1 MASLTLP
8 LVTKSEVLQ
17 NKTWLL
23 CVTVPPKKTIQPEI
37 TLYMTQKKTLE
48 TDHSRVESAFKLDR
62 RFSIAPMMDWTTSD
76 YRVFARCLTKNT
88 LLYTEMVTTGALL
101 QGKNPERFLKYDACE
116 HPIALQ
122 LGGSDASALAKCAKM
137 AEEFGYDEVNLN
149 AGCPS
154 DRVQNSL
161 IGAILMAHP
170 DKVIDAMKAMQDAT
184 SIPVTLKHRIGLDDQ
199 QDYSIVRDFVGAVA
213 DAGVETFIVHARNA
227 ILQGLS
233 PKENREIP
241 PLKYDFV
248 YQLKKDFPDLEI
260 LINGGIKTIEE
271 TQTHLQ
277 HVDGVMMGR
286 EAYNNPW
293 VLSQVDSAIYGSTPL
308 VETRFEA
315 LERFL
320 PYAEQQLA
328 NGERLMH
335 LTRHLLGIFQGIPGG
350 KQFRRYLSENG
361 HQSDAKINV
370 LLDAI
375 ELVKQQQDK
384 AKDKSNEH

>member
-1 MASLTLP
+1 MQNTTDQSP
-8 LVTKSEVLQ
+8 LNT
-17 NKTWLL
+17 
-23 CVTVPPKKTIQPEI
+23 
-37 TLYMTQKKTLE
+37 
-48 TDHSRVESAFKLDR
+48 SRTLDR

-76 YRVFARCLTKNT
+76 YRVFARCLTKHT

-101 QGKNPERFLKYDACE
+101 QGDNPARFLKYDDCE

-122 LGGSDASALAKCAKM
+122 LGGSNATDLAKCAKM
-137 AEEFGYDEVNLN
+137 AEEYGYDEVNLN

-170 DKVIDAMKAMQDAT
+170 QTVVDAMKAMQDAT
-184 SIPVTLKHRIGLDDQ
+184 SIPVTIKHRIGLDDQ
-199 QDYSIVRDFVGAVA
+199 QDYAVVRDFVGMIA
-213 DAGVETFIVHARNA
+213 DEGVETFIVHARNA

-271 TQTHLQ
+271 TKEHLR

-293 VLSQVDSAIYGSTPL
+293 VLSEVDQSIFGATN
-308 VETRFEA
+308 VVNDRFEA
-315 LERFL
+315 LERFI
-320 PYAEQQLA
+320 PYAESQLA
-328 NGERLMH
+328 KGERLMH
-335 LTRHLLGIFQGIPGG
+335 LTRHLLGIFQGLPGG
-350 KQFRRYLSENG
+350 KQFRRYLSENA
-361 HQSDAKINV
+361 HRSDATIDV
-370 LLDAI
+370 LVDAI
-375 ELVKQQQDK
+375 ELVKQK
-384 AKDKSNEH
+384 LDKSKG

>member
-1 MASLTLP
+1 MSQENTSLKTSSP
-8 LVTKSEVLQ
+8 VKSRD
-17 NKTWLL
+17 
-23 CVTVPPKKTIQPEI
+23 TI
-37 TLYMTQKKTLE
+37 
-48 TDHSRVESAFKLDR
+48 DR

-76 YRVFARCLTKNT
+76 YRVFARCLTKHT

-101 QGKNPERFLKYDACE
+101 QGDNPARFLKCDDCE

-122 LGGSDASALAKCAKM
+122 LGGSNATDLAKCAKM
-137 AEEFGYDEVNLN
+137 AEEYGYDEVNLN

-170 DKVIDAMKAMQDAT
+170 QTVVDAMKAMKDAT
-184 SIPVTLKHRIGLDDQ
+184 SIPVTIKHRIGLDDQ
-199 QDYSIVRDFVGAVA
+199 QDYAVVRDFVGMIA
-213 DAGVETFIVHARNA
+213 DEGVETFIVHARNA

-271 TQTHLQ
+271 TKEHLR

-293 VLSQVDSAIYGSTPL
+293 VLSEVDQSIFGATN
-308 VETRFEA
+308 VVNDRFEA
-315 LERFL
+315 LERFI
-320 PYAEQQLA
+320 PYAESQLA
-328 NGERLMH
+328 KGERLMH
-335 LTRHLLGIFQGIPGG
+335 LTRHLLGIFQGLPGG

-361 HQSDAKINV
+361 HRSDATIDV
-370 LLDAI
+370 LVDAI
-375 ELVKQQQDK
+375 ELVKQK
-384 AKDKSNEH
+384 LDKSKG

>member
-1 MASLTLP
+1 MQNTTDQSP
-8 LVTKSEVLQ
+8 LNT
-17 NKTWLL
+17 
-23 CVTVPPKKTIQPEI
+23 
-37 TLYMTQKKTLE
+37 
-48 TDHSRVESAFKLDR
+48 SRTLDR

-76 YRVFARCLTKNT
+76 YRVFARCLTKHT

-101 QGKNPERFLKYDACE
+101 QGDNPARFLKYDDCE

-122 LGGSDASALAKCAKM
+122 LGGSNATDLAKCAKM
-137 AEEFGYDEVNLN
+137 AEEYGYDEVNLN

-170 DKVIDAMKAMQDAT
+170 QTVVDAMKAMKDAT
-184 SIPVTLKHRIGLDDQ
+184 SIPVTIKHRIGLDDQ
-199 QDYSIVRDFVGAVA
+199 QDYAVVRDFVGMIA
-213 DAGVETFIVHARNA
+213 DEGVETFIVHARNA

-271 TQTHLQ
+271 TKEHLR

-293 VLSQVDSAIYGSTPL
+293 ILSEVDQSIFGATN
-308 VETRFEA
+308 VVNDRFEA
-315 LERFL
+315 LERFI
-320 PYAEQQLA
+320 PYAENQLA
-328 NGERLMH
+328 KGERLMH
-335 LTRHLLGIFQGIPGG
+335 LTRHLLGIFQGLPGG

-361 HQSDAKINV
+361 HRSDATIDV
-370 LLDAI
+370 LVDAI
-375 ELVKQQQDK
+375 ELVKQK
-384 AKDKSNEH
+384 LDKSKG

>member
-1 MASLTLP
+1 MQNTTDQSP
-8 LVTKSEVLQ
+8 LNT
-17 NKTWLL
+17 
-23 CVTVPPKKTIQPEI
+23 
-37 TLYMTQKKTLE
+37 
-48 TDHSRVESAFKLDR
+48 SRTLDR
-62 RFSIAPMMDWTTSD
+62 RFSVAPMMDWTTSD
-76 YRVFARCLTKNT
+76 YRVFARCLTKHT

-101 QGKNPERFLKYDACE
+101 QGHNPARFLKYDDCE

-122 LGGSDASALAKCAKM
+122 LGGSNATDLAKCAKM
-137 AEEFGYDEVNLN
+137 AEEYGYDEVNLN

-170 DKVIDAMKAMQDAT
+170 QTVVDAMKAMKDAT
-184 SIPVTLKHRIGLDDQ
+184 SIPVTIKHRIGLDDQ
-199 QDYSIVRDFVGAVA
+199 QDYAVVRDFVGMIA
-213 DAGVETFIVHARNA
+213 DEGVETFIVHARNA

-271 TQTHLQ
+271 TKEHLR

-293 VLSQVDSAIYGSTPL
+293 VLSEVDQSIFGATN
-308 VETRFEA
+308 VVNDRFEA
-315 LERFL
+315 LERFI
-320 PYAEQQLA
+320 PYAENQLA
-328 NGERLMH
+328 KGERLMH
-335 LTRHLLGIFQGIPGG
+335 LTRHLLGIFQGLPGG

-361 HQSDAKINV
+361 HRSDATIDV
-370 LLDAI
+370 LVDAI
-375 ELVKQQQDK
+375 ELVKQK
-384 AKDKSNEH
+384 LDKSKG

>member
-1 MASLTLP
+1 MQNTTDQSP
-8 LVTKSEVLQ
+8 LNT
-17 NKTWLL
+17 
-23 CVTVPPKKTIQPEI
+23 
-37 TLYMTQKKTLE
+37 
-48 TDHSRVESAFKLDR
+48 SRTLDR

-76 YRVFARCLTKNT
+76 YRVFARCLTKHT

-101 QGKNPERFLKYDACE
+101 QGDNPARFLKYDDCE

-122 LGGSDASALAKCAKM
+122 LGGSNATDLAKCAKM
-137 AEEFGYDEVNLN
+137 AEEYGYDEVNLN

-170 DKVIDAMKAMQDAT
+170 QTVVDAMKAMQDAT
-184 SIPVTLKHRIGLDDQ
+184 SIPVTIKHRIGLDDQ
-199 QDYSIVRDFVGAVA
+199 QDYAVVRDFVGMIA
-213 DAGVETFIVHARNA
+213 DEGVETFIVHARNA

-271 TQTHLQ
+271 TKEHLR

-293 VLSQVDSAIYGSTPL
+293 VLSEVDQSIFGATN
-308 VETRFEA
+308 VVNDRFEA
-315 LERFL
+315 LERFI
-320 PYAEQQLA
+320 PYAESQLA
-328 NGERLMH
+328 KGERLMH
-335 LTRHLLGIFQGIPGG
+335 LTRHLLGIFQGLPGG

-361 HQSDAKINV
+361 HRSDATIDV
-370 LLDAI
+370 LVDAI
-375 ELVKQQQDK
+375 ELVKQK
-384 AKDKSNEH
+384 LDKSKG

>member
-1 MASLTLP
+1 MQNTTDQSP
-8 LVTKSEVLQ
+8 LNT
-17 NKTWLL
+17 
-23 CVTVPPKKTIQPEI
+23 
-37 TLYMTQKKTLE
+37 
-48 TDHSRVESAFKLDR
+48 SRTLDR

-76 YRVFARCLTKNT
+76 YRVFARCLTKHT

-101 QGKNPERFLKYDACE
+101 QGDNPARFLKYDDCE

-122 LGGSDASALAKCAKM
+122 LGGSNATDLAKCAKM
-137 AEEFGYDEVNLN
+137 AEEYGYDEVNLN

-170 DKVIDAMKAMQDAT
+170 QTVVDAMKAMKDAT
-184 SIPVTLKHRIGLDDQ
+184 SIPVTIKHRIGLDDQ
-199 QDYSIVRDFVGAVA
+199 QDYAVVRDFVGMIA
-213 DAGVETFIVHARNA
+213 DEGVETFIVHARNA

-271 TQTHLQ
+271 TKEHLR

-293 VLSQVDSAIYGSTPL
+293 VLSEVDQSIFGATN
-308 VETRFEA
+308 VVNDRFEA
-315 LERFL
+315 LERFI
-320 PYAEQQLA
+320 PYAESQLA
-328 NGERLMH
+328 KGERLMH
-335 LTRHLLGIFQGIPGG
+335 LTRHLLGIFQGLPGG

-361 HQSDAKINV
+361 HRSDATIDV
-370 LLDAI
+370 LVDAI
-375 ELVKQQQDK
+375 ELVKQK
-384 AKDKSNEH
+384 LDKSKG

>member
-1 MASLTLP
+1 M
-8 LVTKSEVLQ
+8 
-17 NKTWLL
+17 
-23 CVTVPPKKTIQPEI
+23 
-37 TLYMTQKKTLE
+37 
-48 TDHSRVESAFKLDR
+48 
-62 RFSIAPMMDWTTSD
+62 
-76 YRVFARCLTKNT
+76 
-88 LLYTEMVTTGALL
+88 L
-101 QGKNPERFLKYDACE
+101 QGDNPARFLKYDDCE

-122 LGGSDASALAKCAKM
+122 LGGSNASDLAKCAKM
-137 AEEFGYDEVNLN
+137 AEEYGYDEVNLN

-170 DKVIDAMKAMQDAT
+170 QTVVDAMKAMQDAT
-184 SIPVTLKHRIGLDDQ
+184 SIPVTIKHRIGLDDQ
-199 QDYSIVRDFVGAVA
+199 QDYAVVRDFVGVIANE
-213 DAGVETFIVHARNA
+213 GVETFIVHARNA

-271 TQTHLQ
+271 TKEHLR

-293 VLSQVDSAIYGSTPL
+293 VLSEVDQSIFGATN
-308 VETRFEA
+308 VVNDRFEA
-315 LERFL
+315 LERFI
-320 PYAEQQLA
+320 PYAESQLA

-335 LTRHLLGIFQGIPGG
+335 LTRHLLGIFQGLPGG

-361 HQSDAKINV
+361 HRSDATIDV
-370 LLDAI
+370 LVDAI
-375 ELVKQQQDK
+375 ELVKQK
-384 AKDKSNEH
+384 LDKSKG

>member
-1 MASLTLP
+1 MQNTTDQSP
-8 LVTKSEVLQ
+8 LNT
-17 NKTWLL
+17 
-23 CVTVPPKKTIQPEI
+23 
-37 TLYMTQKKTLE
+37 
-48 TDHSRVESAFKLDR
+48 SRTLDR

-76 YRVFARCLTKNT
+76 YRVFARCLTKHT

-101 QGKNPERFLKYDACE
+101 QGDNPARFLKYDDCE

-122 LGGSDASALAKCAKM
+122 LGGSNATDLAKCAKM
-137 AEEFGYDEVNLN
+137 AEEYGYDEVNLN

-170 DKVIDAMKAMQDAT
+170 QIVVDAMKAMQDAT
-184 SIPVTLKHRIGLDDQ
+184 SIPVTIKHRIGLDDQ
-199 QDYSIVRDFVGAVA
+199 QDYAVVRDFVGMIA
-213 DAGVETFIVHARNA
+213 DEGVETFIVHARNA

-271 TQTHLQ
+271 TKEHLR

-293 VLSQVDSAIYGSTPL
+293 ILSEVDQSIFGATN
-308 VETRFEA
+308 VVNDRFEA
-315 LERFL
+315 LERFI
-320 PYAEQQLA
+320 PYAESQLA
-328 NGERLMH
+328 KGERLMH
-335 LTRHLLGIFQGIPGG
+335 LTRHLLGIFQGLPGG

-361 HQSDAKINV
+361 HRSDATIDV
-370 LLDAI
+370 LVDAI
-375 ELVKQQQDK
+375 ELVKQK
-384 AKDKSNEH
+384 LDKSKG

>member
-1 MASLTLP
+1 
-8 LVTKSEVLQ
+8 
-17 NKTWLL
+17 
-23 CVTVPPKKTIQPEI
+23 
-37 TLYMTQKKTLE
+37 
-48 TDHSRVESAFKLDR
+48 
-62 RFSIAPMMDWTTSD
+62 MMDWTTSD
-76 YRVFARCLTKNT
+76 YRVFARCLTKHT

-101 QGKNPERFLKYDACE
+101 QGDNPARFLKCDDCE

-122 LGGSDASALAKCAKM
+122 LGGSNATDLAKCAKM
-137 AEEFGYDEVNLN
+137 AEEYGYDEVNLN

-170 DKVIDAMKAMQDAT
+170 QTVVDAMKAMQDAT
-184 SIPVTLKHRIGLDDQ
+184 PIPVTIKHRIGLDDQ
-199 QDYSIVRDFVGAVA
+199 QDYAVVRDFVGMIA
-213 DAGVETFIVHARNA
+213 DEGVETFIVHARNA

-271 TQTHLQ
+271 TKEHLR

-293 VLSQVDSAIYGSTPL
+293 VLSEVDQSIFGATN
-308 VETRFEA
+308 VVNDRFEA
-315 LERFL
+315 LERFI
-320 PYAEQQLA
+320 PYAESQLA
-328 NGERLMH
+328 KGERLMH
-335 LTRHLLGIFQGIPGG
+335 LTRHLLGIFQGLPGG

-361 HQSDAKINV
+361 HRSDATIDV
-370 LLDAI
+370 LVDAI
-375 ELVKQQQDK
+375 ELVKQK
-384 AKDKSNEH
+384 LDKSKG